1 MQLARANAEWML
13 EHSDSGRTIIID
25 SSVCGMGRGAGN
37 LNTELLA
44 EYLNFK
50 AKKEYRVKSVLE
62 IIDEIILGFY
72 EEKYWGYSLPNFLSA
87 KYNVHPNYANYL
99 ENKKTL
105 TLNEMCEIFEKISA
119 DQQYE
124 YNKDYINQLY
134 LEYLEYQNGKSDDFE
149 VLKSKLQGKEIL
161 LIAPGKTVQTEKDKI
176 SIFVNNHNLVLISV
190 NFVYEDKIPDYVFF
204 SNIRRFKQAPKDKGC
219 VIATSN
225 IDEKVDYKIP
235 YKKYLN
241 RQSGV
246 EDNAALMLIKI
257 LIDCGVKKIYIAGMD
272 GYSNDIHANYINE
285 DLQIAI
291 RSESVVEKNEGLSK
305 VLRQM
310 NLECD
315 LEFVT
320 SNKNISLK

>member
-1 MQLARANAEWML
+1 M
-13 EHSDSGRTIIID
+13 
-25 SSVCGMGRGAGN
+25 
-37 LNTELLA
+37 
-44 EYLNFK
+44 F
-50 AKKEYRVKSVLE
+50 
-62 IIDEIILGFY
+62 
-72 EEKYWGYSLPNFLSA
+72 
-87 KYNVHPNYANYL
+87 
-99 ENKKTL
+99 
-105 TLNEMCEIFEKISA
+105 
-119 DQQYE
+119 
-124 YNKDYINQLY
+124 
-134 LEYLEYQNGKSDDFE
+134 
-149 VLKSKLQGKEIL
+149 
-161 LIAPGKTVQTEKDKI
+161 
-176 SIFVNNHNLVLISV
+176 
-190 NFVYEDKIPDYVFF
+190 KIPDYVFF